1 MLFLVVVIAG
11 AHGLWLLPAILS
23 LVGGSKQSL
32 ESAAS
37 VILGNL
43 HEKGLQLA
51 RELDAIIWN
60 YMELYYGIMWN
71 SVKNMMNYIGIIL
84 YYIILTYLNKVGLRL
99 VHLDILKSKELFRG
113 SSCRITALGF
123 Q

>member
-51 RELDAIIWN
+51 RELDGIIWN
-60 YMELYYGIMWN
+60 YIMIYYGIMRN
-71 SVKNMMNYIGIIL
+71 YVKNMMNDVGIL
-84 YYIILTYLNKVGLRL
+84 
-99 VHLDILKSKELFRG
+99 
-113 SSCRITALGF
+113 
-123 Q
+123 

>member
-1 MLFLVVVIAG
+1 MVVIAG

-113 SSCRITALGF
+113 SSCRITTLGF